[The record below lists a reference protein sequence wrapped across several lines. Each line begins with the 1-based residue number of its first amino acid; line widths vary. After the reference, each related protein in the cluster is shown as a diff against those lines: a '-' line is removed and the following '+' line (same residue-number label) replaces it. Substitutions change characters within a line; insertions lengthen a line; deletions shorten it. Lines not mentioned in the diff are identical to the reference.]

1 MKIIESNCQT
11 GEVVERDMTPE
22 EVAVAQATH
31 AQWLQDVEAEAAR
44 VEALEGTQP

>member
-11 GEVVERDMTPE
+11 GQVTERDMTPE
-22 EVAVAQATH
+22 EVAAAQATY

-44 VEALEGTQP
+44 VAALEREQP